1 MARKTECLMNPK
13 GNGKKRFLASHDIN
27 LYRIL
32 FPNLN
37 RTRFTQ
43 YIKHINNDNS
53 DFRMENLKLEV
64 PEGFKKEDFI
74 LYLSENIQEIGMDKA
89 TLKWIVKKNVADDRQ
104 HSFCNYIDAKNF
116 IIENKEELHY
126 GN

>member
-32 FPNLN
+32 FLDLN
-37 RTRFTQ
+37 RTRFSQ
-43 YIKHINNDNS
+43 YIQHINNDNFN
-53 DFRMENLKLEV
+53 FRIENLKFKV
-64 PEGFKKEDFI
+64 PEGFKKENFVS
-74 LYLSENIQEIGMDKA
+74 YLSENIQGIRMDKS
-89 TLKWIVKKNVADDRQ
+89 TLKWIVKKNVADNRQ
-104 HSFCNYIDAKNF
+104 HSFFNYIDAKNF
-116 IIENKEELHY
+116 IIENQEVSLY

>member
-1 MARKTECLMNPK
+1 MDPK
-13 GNGKKRFLASHDIN
+13 GNGKERFLASHDIN

-74 LYLSENIQEIGMDKA
+74 LYLSENIQGIGMDKA
-89 TLKWIVKKNVADDRQ
+89 TLKWIVKKNVADHRQ